1 MNSKPISQIKRKFQT
16 KKFATLVRSG
26 KTLHAQG
33 ELVTAQNYYLLAL
46 QIAPNSDEI
55 LYLLGV
61 SHLQL
66 SNYVQ
71 AAELLN
77 KAVGINCKNS
87 EYFYHLGLALHQ
99 LGQKE
104 SALISYE
111 LAIELNPAMAIAHSN
126 KGAILRTLKDFH
138 SSRFCYE
145 EAIRLDPLNSI
156 NYSNL
161 GAILLELHQFE
172 DAKNSCIKAI
182 SLNLNNADAHL
193 NLGNALLSLNSL
205 HEAVVSYK
213 DAIAINDKLTLAYVN
228 LGAALLRLKRA
239 SEASLVFKI
248 ACELDGTHPFLES
261 TQQFSKMQY
270 CNWFDF
276 ENVLQHIQ
284 QKIAID
290 SNVCLPF
297 HALSLLDNPAL
308 HLKVAEDF
316 SEITFPRNLELG
328 DYSEP
333 FSNKRIHIAYFSA
346 DFNDHPVAHL
356 VLELFKNHNKE
367 KFLVSG
373 FSLSAKQDAI
383 SIKVQKFVD
392 NYYDVNNLSDVE
404 IAQLA
409 RKLNVDIAIDLTGY
423 TENGRPRI
431 FSYGVAPIQTSYI
444 GYLGSMGSKNYDY
457 LFGDETLI
465 PIEHQKFYSEKIA
478 YLPNYQVNG
487 LDRCDKITN
496 FSRGDLNIPESSFV
510 FCCFN
515 NCYKIHPNTFTSWM
529 NILKAVPNSILFLYV
544 DTPETIENLQREALA
559 RDVSSERLI
568 FGHRVDRA
576 DYFARFHCCDLFLDT
591 FTYNAGTTAAD
602 ALWAGLPILT
612 KIGRTFPSRLAAS
625 LLHSL
630 EIPELIT
637 HSSEE
642 YEHIAIELARDPSR
656 LQAIKKKVSAHK
668 LNARLFDT
676 NFFTRSI
683 EAVYLE
689 MAKRYTLKL
698 SSDHIYVDDYLADI
712 TPST

>member
-1 MNSKPISQIKRKFQT
+1 MNFKPISQFKRNSQT
-16 KKFATLVRSG
+16 KKFVALVSSG

-33 ELVTAQNYYLLAL
+33 ELVKAQNYYLSAL
-46 QIAPNSDEI
+46 KIEANSDEI
-55 LYLLGV
+55 IYLLGV

-66 SNYVQ
+66 GNYVQ

-77 KAVGINCKNS
+77 KAVEINCKNS
-87 EYFYHLGLALHQ
+87 EYLYHLGLALHQ
-99 LGQKE
+99 LDQKE

-111 LAIELNPAMAIAHSN
+111 LAIQLNPDMVIAHSN
-126 KGAILRTLKDFH
+126 KGAILRSLKDFH
-138 SSRFCYE
+138 SSRLCYE
-145 EAIRLDPLNSI
+145 EAIRLDPFDSI

-161 GAILLELHQFE
+161 GAVLLELNQFA
-172 DAKNSCIKAI
+172 DAKSSCIKAI
-182 SLNLNNADAHL
+182 SLNINNADAHL

-239 SEASLVFKI
+239 SEASLVFKK
-248 ACELDGTHPFLES
+248 ACDLDSTHPYLQS
-261 TQQFSKMQY
+261 THQFSKMQY
-270 CNWFDF
+270 CNWIDF
-276 ENVLQHIQ
+276 ENTLQHLQ
-284 QKIAID
+284 QRIAID

-297 HALSLLDNPAL
+297 HALSLLDEPAL

-316 SEITFPRNLELG
+316 SELTFPKNFELG
-328 DYSEP
+328 DYFET
-333 FSNKRIHIAYFSA
+333 FSNKRIHLAYFSA

-356 VLELFKNHNKE
+356 VLELFKNHDKE
-367 KFLVSG
+367 KFLVSS
-373 FSLSAKQDAI
+373 FSLSAKQDEI
-383 SIKVQKFVD
+383 SKEVQKFVD
-392 NYYDVNNLSDVE
+392 NYYDVNTLSDIE

-444 GYLGSMGSKNYDY
+444 GYLGSMGSENYDY
-457 LFGDETLI
+457 LFGDETLV
-465 PIEHQKFYSEKIA
+465 PIDHQKFYSEKIA
-478 YLPNYQVNG
+478 YLPSYQVNG
-487 LDRCDKITN
+487 LDRCDTITH
-496 FSRGDLNIPESSFV
+496 FSRADLNIPESSFV

-515 NCYKIHPNTFTSWM
+515 NCYKIHPTTFTSWM
-529 NILKAVPNSILFLYV
+529 NILKAVPNSVLFLYI
-544 DTPETIENLQREALA
+544 DSQETIENLQREALA
-559 RDVSSERLI
+559 RDISSDRLI
-568 FGHRVDRA
+568 FGKRVNRA

-602 ALWAGLPILT
+602 ALWGGLPILT
-612 KIGRTFPSRLAAS
+612 KIGLTFPSRLAAS

-637 HSSEE
+637 QSSEE
-642 YEHIAIELARDPSR
+642 YERIAIELARDPAK
-656 LQAIKKKVSAHK
+656 LQAIKKKVLTHK

-683 EAVYLE
+683 EAVYFK
-689 MAKRYTLKL
+689 MAERYVLKL
-698 SSDHIYVDDYLADI
+698 STDHIYVNDYLADI